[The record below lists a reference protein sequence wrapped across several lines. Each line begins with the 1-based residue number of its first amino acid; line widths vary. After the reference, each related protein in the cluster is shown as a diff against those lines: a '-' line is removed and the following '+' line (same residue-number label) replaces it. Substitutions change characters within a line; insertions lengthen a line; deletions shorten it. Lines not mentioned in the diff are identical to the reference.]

1 MQSNC
6 PQEMVVITNDGNLGI
21 LKTYQYLGSGEKRGD
36 SRRKHEKW
44 LQKTWG
50 SGLSFDVLPSI
61 VC

>member
-6 PQEMVVITNDGNLGI
+6 PQEMAVISNDGNLGI
-21 LKTYQYLGSGEKRGD
+21 QKNCQYFRSGEKEDD

-50 SGLSFDVLPSI
+50 SGLSFEVLPQ
-61 VC
+61 